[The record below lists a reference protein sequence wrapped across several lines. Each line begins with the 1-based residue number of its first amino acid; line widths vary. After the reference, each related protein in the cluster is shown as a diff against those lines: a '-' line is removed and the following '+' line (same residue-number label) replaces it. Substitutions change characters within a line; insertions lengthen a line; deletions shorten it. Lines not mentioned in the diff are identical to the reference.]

1 MLLLFL
7 ALHYLCGTAS
17 TAPTSG
23 AVSTT
28 LDKADGPVLVING
41 ADYRSTGQIGYVVL
55 SLSEGMSNSRSH
67 RERWTPASEAS
78 LTGDNFKADG
88 GVKLRKDKQTTL
100 DFSAK

>member
-1 MLLLFL
+1 MTLRFRLHRRNRDARGECQLLTACDMMLLFL

-23 AVSTT
+23 AASTT

-67 RERWTPASEAS
+67 RER
-78 LTGDNFKADG
+78 
-88 GVKLRKDKQTTL
+88 
-100 DFSAK
+100 